1 MKDFLYT
8 FIAIWLVIISFAIFA
23 MPSSRKDLEGKSVII
38 HQDTLMITRDIP
50 GDVLYLSN
58 GAEISLKVA
67 EKHLIN

>member
-1 MKDFLYT
+1 MKDFVYI
-8 FIAIWLVIISFAIFA
+8 FIAIWLVIISIAVFA

-38 HQDTLMITRDIP
+38 HQDTLMITRAIP

-67 EKHLIN
+67 EKYLIN

>member
-8 FIAIWLVIISFAIFA
+8 FIAIWLVIISLAIFV

-38 HQDTLMITRDIP
+38 HQDTLMITRAIP